1 MNIRSILLIVLLI
14 GAGVLNA
21 QERFRVLAVRG
32 QVSAGNGAVKVGA
45 RLGLKDKL
53 TLGKDG
59 YVSLGHT
66 NGRTLEVRK
75 AGSYKVS
82 DLDKDATKKGASASS
97 KFASYVASE
106 LTEVKE
112 PDAFRDVHRGR
123 MRTTGA
129 VERANGDEVS
139 VVDTVAQA
147 VGGLG
152 EAQHLAMVAYGSISK
167 GRSLLAIMPRHTRL
181 LGDSIGF
188 QWHPSPKATGYRLI
202 VVDRGGT
209 NVFDRTVS
217 DTVVIAPASIIPEGQ
232 LCFWHVE
239 AQGTDL
245 RSDEYGLFRLNG
257 DERRSTEQLIR
268 EVRSDVDDDAGA
280 IGLLVLAAAYED
292 QGLVADA
299 YEAYRKAV
307 VLAPDVQNYKRM
319 YAEFLRRQGL
329 DLDAYAVYNK

>member
-1 MNIRSILLIVLLI
+1 MIMRTLLLVILCFS
-14 GAGVLNA
+14 AGVLHA
-21 QERFRVLAVRG
+21 QERFKVLAVRG
-32 QVSAGNGAVKVGA
+32 QVSSGNGTVKVGA

-53 TLGKDG
+53 TVGKDG
-59 YVSLGHT
+59 YVSLSHT

-82 DLDKDATKKGASASS
+82 DLDKDATKKGSSASS

-167 GRSLLAIMPRHTRL
+167 GRSIIAIMPRHTRL
-181 LGDSIGF
+181 LGDSVAF
-188 QWHPSPKATGYRLI
+188 QWHPSPNATGYR
-202 VVDRGGT
+202 VVVQDRGGAT
-209 NVFDRTVS
+209 VFERTVT
-217 DTVVIAPASIIPEGQ
+217 DTMVVVPSASIPEGQ
-232 LCFWHVE
+232 LCFWHLE
-239 AQGTDL
+239 AQGIDL
-245 RSDEYGLFRLNG
+245 RSDAYGLFRLSG
-257 DERRSTEQLIR
+257 DERRSTEQVIAS
-268 EVRSDVDDDAGA
+268 VRSEVDDDDGA
-280 IGLLVLAAAYED
+280 IGSLVLAAAFED
-292 QGLVADA
+292 QGLIADA
-299 YEAYRKAV
+299 YRAYDRAV
-307 VLAPDVQNYKRM
+307 RIAPDVQNYKRLF
-319 YAEFLRRQGL
+319 AEFLRRQGL
-329 DLDAYAVYNK
+329 DLDAYAAYNK